1 VRAIGRVGHT
11 WLNSHKG
18 RACRNRCV
26 SNQMTMNCLA
36 KPTQQTGE
44 PEAPARASVP
54 ERFRRLKRNE
64 VVWSGDFVADERLG
78 FELWEAPDVFRAGS
92 FARPITRRKRPKD
105 SDRSQPE
112 NQNKKS
118 LRTLKPNCGWSKGVR
133 AILGKSQS
141 VLRRSR
147 YHQQS
152 VQLHRDARK
161 EGGRAFRLVS
171 RSTGTCLADV
181 NGDEVEAYLLEAGV
195 LHLTAAVADA
205 PANWACDAHHH
216 E

>member
-1 VRAIGRVGHT
+1 MKWCGLATSLRMSALG
-11 WLNSHKG
+11 LNCGKRRTYS
-18 RACRNRCV
+18 
-26 SNQMTMNCLA
+26 
-36 KPTQQTGE
+36 E
-44 PEAPARASVP
+44 PARLRDQLS
-54 ERFRRLKRNE
+54 EGR
-64 VVWSGDFVADERLG
+64 D
-78 FELWEAPDVFRAGS
+78 
-92 FARPITRRKRPKD
+92 RKILTD
-105 SDRSQPE
+105 L
-112 NQNKKS
+112 NQKTKNKKS

-181 NGDEVEAYLLEAGV
+181 NGDQVEAYLLEAGV